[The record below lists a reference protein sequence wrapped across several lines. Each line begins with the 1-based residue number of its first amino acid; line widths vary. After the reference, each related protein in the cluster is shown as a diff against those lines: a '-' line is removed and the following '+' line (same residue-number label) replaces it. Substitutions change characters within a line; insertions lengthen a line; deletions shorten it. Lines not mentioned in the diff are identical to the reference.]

1 MAQWKQEDTDNRFLC
16 EQLEGA
22 IEKTQRDASLPE
34 DVKLSVVAQL
44 QRQLDITGAELRS
57 GSDSKTRNTAAVERI
72 RTEVRGDGGGVYG
85 KAVSPQRSALSSDLP
100 PPPPPPPPQQQTQSM
115 PRSSHATQVT
125 QPIRTAPADLDRFCA
140 ELQDVN
146 KRLCGEVA
154 TKRAEVTRLT
164 RRNRELEQ
172 RALQFSV
179 KDRQRGRELDAHA
192 TLLGEASRREKHT
205 TRRVEASETRLNLY
219 RQQLAAA
226 SEQIKGLKAK
236 ADELERARLEGISVL
251 AEHNSLLN
259 ENDTAIKALVESRN
273 VAARAAVEQ
282 EQSALGLSARLIAE
296 SERCALLEAY
306 LDEARKTAERAEH
319 RASAMKR
326 DTHATVDAQ
335 RFEIVRLQAEL
346 GAAKESLKRMMG
358 KRVPK

>member
-1 MAQWKQEDTDNRFLC
+1 M
-16 EQLEGA
+16 
-22 IEKTQRDASLPE
+22 
-34 DVKLSVVAQL
+34 
-44 QRQLDITGAELRS
+44 
-57 GSDSKTRNTAAVERI
+57 
-72 RTEVRGDGGGVYG
+72 YG
-85 KAVSPQRSALSSDLP
+85 KAVSPQLSALPSDLP
-100 PPPPPPPPQQQTQSM
+100 PPSQEQQPQPM
-115 PRSSHATQVT
+115 PRSSHAMHAT
-125 QPIRTAPADLDRFCA
+125 QPIRQAALHPPADLERFCA

-146 KRLCGEVA
+146 NRLCGEIA
-154 TKRAEVTRLT
+154 AKRTEVTKLT

-179 KDRQRGRELDAHA
+179 KDRQRGRELDAHT

-226 SEQIKGLKAK
+226 SEQIKGLRAK

-251 AEHNSLLN
+251 SEHNVLLN
-259 ENDTAIKALVESRN
+259 ENDTAIRALVESRN

-282 EQSALGLSARLIAE
+282 EQNALGLSARLIAE
-296 SERCALLEAY
+296 SERSALLEAY
-306 LDEARKTAERAEH
+306 LDEARKTAERTEH
-319 RASAMKR
+319 MVTAIKR
-326 DTHATVDAQ
+326 DAHATLDAQ

-358 KRVPK
+358 KRVSK